1 MLNPDV
7 SPATTISPTDSNTSK
22 KQAFHH
28 YVGEQL
34 DNAAVARLRT
44 AQQTSDDLISIAS
57 PAAQGDSDS
66 RQTTP
71 TSAPT
76 STNTSPTDISQFA
89 ISSIDPFARA
99 SVNIDFKTHQL
110 LEYYK
115 LVYHPAVWHAETRAS
130 PRGSYAFQ
138 TSATDVIQSALASDV
153 DMYALLA
160 CMASRLE
167 YIDRQP
173 GQGTDEYL
181 GKALAA
187 TRKLLMERAKH
198 EPKSNEEI
206 LMIIFHLYAAEGYRN
221 NAAAARI
228 HMKGAKTI
236 VQCIGGL
243 AKLRDPQMRE
253 LLITGD
259 GLLSAMTLQPC
270 ELPCEFDPGSY
281 LEATP
286 PGLRFN
292 ADYNLSGIALA
303 LRQRPR
309 SSIIPQAMES
319 LIDETAE
326 INWVL
331 QHAKDGSQ
339 EASKHAMRWLQIRNM
354 AVRHRLLALN
364 LPDHRLD
371 AFRAALVLWVVTTTT
386 LLGQQRLGARIAPQ
400 MRVKLQMASYQ
411 QLEWGVDSNVEAWIL
426 SLGAMCAI
434 ADSLDEGYYMDLLLE
449 RHAGPGPLS
458 DEVILGYL
466 KSLQLGFFY
475 HEAVYGLRAENL
487 ARKMTMRVNR
497 PLPQAIE

>member
-1 MLNPDV
+1 MLNQDV
-7 SPATTISPTDSNTSK
+7 SATTTIAPLEIAQNQIVHHNGADQQDNT
-22 KQAFHH
+22 
-28 YVGEQL
+28 
-34 DNAAVARLRT
+34 AVARIRT
-44 AQQTSDDLISIAS
+44 AQQTSDDLISFAS
-57 PAAQGDSDS
+57 PAAQAESDS
-66 RQTTP
+66 SRTVSTTP
-71 TSAPT
+71 PT
-76 STNTSPTDISQFA
+76 SVEESPHDIGQFTG
-89 ISSIDPFARA
+89 SSVDPFARA
-99 SVNIDFKTHQL
+99 SINIDFKAHQL

-130 PRGSYAFQ
+130 PKGNYAFQ
-138 TSATDVIQSALASDV
+138 TSATEVIQSALASDV

-198 EPKSNEEI
+198 SPKSNEEI

-221 NAAAARI
+221 NAPAARI

-286 PGLRFN
+286 PEKRFD
-292 ADYNLSGIALA
+292 AFYDLGDIAPA
-303 LRQRPR
+303 LRGRPR
-309 SSIIPQAMES
+309 GSIIPRVMQ
-319 LIDETAE
+319 DVVVETAE

-331 QHAKDGSQ
+331 QHAKDGSE
-339 EASKHAMRWLQIRNM
+339 EASRHAMRWLR
-354 AVRHRLLALN
+354 RS
-364 LPDHRLD
+364 
-371 AFRAALVLWVVTTTT
+371 
-386 LLGQQRLGARIAPQ
+386 QQA
-400 MRVKLQMASYQ
+400 
-411 QLEWGVDSNVEAWIL
+411 
-426 SLGAMCAI
+426 
-434 ADSLDEGYYMDLLLE
+434 
-449 RHAGPGPLS
+449 RHAMAAGS
-458 DEVILGYL
+458 
-466 KSLQLGFFY
+466 Q
-475 HEAVYGLRAENL
+475 YGRTSPTAGTQP
-487 ARKMTMRVNR
+487 A
-497 PLPQAIE
+497 